1 MTHAPLPNPAH
12 SHDLHPPRGLL
23 MAIGALLLFTLIGV
37 GATQLAGAGHVTDW
51 RALSAE
57 SVPLVFEDGADGS
70 IVVTDPATGALLR
83 TWEPATGGFVRT
95 AMRSLAL
102 QRRQMG
108 IGSGPAFVLHR
119 TESDKLIIED
129 PETGEWVSLD
139 AFGSDNVA
147 EFRKL
152 LTLQETA
159 P

>member
-1 MTHAPLPNPAH
+1 MTEANLPNPAH

-23 MAIGALLLFTLIGV
+23 MAIGALILLTLIGV
-37 GATQLAGAGHVTDW
+37 GATQISGAGHVTNW
-51 RALSAE
+51 RALSVQ
-57 SVPLVFEDGADGS
+57 SLPLVFEDGADGS
-70 IVVTDPATGALLR
+70 ILVRDPATGEVVRNWAP
-83 TWEPATGGFVRT
+83 ETGGFVRT

-119 TESDKLIIED
+119 TENNKLIIED

-139 AFGSDNVA
+139 AFGGDNVA

-152 LTLQETA
+152 LSPMETA
-159 P
+159 Q

>member
-1 MTHAPLPNPAH
+1 MTHAPLSNPAH
-12 SHDLHPPRGLL
+12 AHDLHPPRGLL
-23 MAIGALLLFTLIGV
+23 MAIGALILFTVLAV
-37 GATQLAGAGHVTDW
+37 GATRIMGAGHVTDW
-51 RALSAE
+51 RAISAE
-57 SVPLVFEDGADGS
+57 SRALVFEDGVNGS
-70 IVVTDPATGALLR
+70 IVVRDPATGALVR
-83 TWEPATGGFVRT
+83 NWAPATGGFVRT

-119 TESDKLIIED
+119 TENDKLIMED

-139 AFGSDNVA
+139 AFGSDNAA

-152 LTLQETA
+152 LQPMETA